1 MVSARFSSSR
11 VRWSEDA
18 GANAYGGWRKGRVD
32 GKIRGPVVAADAG
45 PTGEVRYGAV
55 ELLPRRWS
63 GGGLAGQIMT
73 KSSPSVFLTSS
84 FAELRRSHVSSRDGW
99 DLQWEWQE

>member
-1 MVSARFSSSR
+1 MVSVRFSSVR

-18 GANAYGGWRKGRVD
+18 GADAYGDWRKDRFD
-32 GKIRGPVVAADAG
+32 GKIRGPVVAADDG
-45 PTGEVRYGAV
+45 PTGEVQYGAV
-55 ELLPRRWS
+55 ELLHRRWS
-63 GGGLAGQIMT
+63 GGGLAGQMMT

-99 DLQWEWQE
+99 QWQ

>member
-11 VRWSEDA
+11 VRWSEDV
-18 GANAYGGWRKGRVD
+18 GASAYVGWRKGRLD
-32 GKIRGPVVAADAG
+32 GKIRGPVIGADDG
-45 PTGEVRYGAV
+45 PTDEVQYGAV
-55 ELLPRRWS
+55 ELLLRRWS
-63 GGGLAGQIMT
+63 SGGLAGQIMT

-99 DLQWEWQE
+99 QWQ